1 MHHNFRNADSPGVWG
16 SHLLP
21 LCLLPLTIASNT
33 ETSKLLFAFTSVLSM
48 SFFLKECT
56 WKEKTCGF
64 YASVIF
70 SCLLSTPVSA
80 LISWY
85 TESKFS
91 VIYIVCLLTILYY
104 NSLASSIMISC
115 PRSFTVGELQIIS
128 QTITL
133 VLLFTVISI
142 LLRNDYITSAR
153 AVHPLLDSTKFLQI
167 LLSGSIFLMHIFHKV
182 PYLTIGKV
190 MSITFL
196 VFAPLLITSWSVYLQ
211 RNPIIWLISF
221 CLKNEKRKYLIIFW
235 IFCSLAAII
244 FVIVYN
250 IKPRKIKLT
259 IVRKYFHFVIDAV
272 FISGMFY
279 DPELLYLASA
289 IALTVFVFLEAC
301 RLVKIPFI
309 GSVID
314 DAFRVFLDEKDAGTL
329 ILTHIYLLV
338 GCSLPIWLYGFTQPK
353 IGYHICQLSGIISV
367 GFGDTLA
374 ALYGASYGK
383 HFWKG
388 SNKTLE
394 GTVSA
399 IVIQLLCA
407 FLFLSYGHEFSEK
420 NILLIILAVIFTS
433 ILEAKTAQIDNLIL
447 PLFMLLFL
455 AWIS

>member
-153 AVHPLLDSTKFLQI
+153 AVHPLLDSTKFLQ
-167 LLSGSIFLMHIFHKV
+167 
-182 PYLTIGKV
+182 
-190 MSITFL
+190 
-196 VFAPLLITSWSVYLQ
+196 
-211 RNPIIWLISF
+211 
-221 CLKNEKRKYLIIFW
+221 KYLIIFW